1 MERKESRDF
10 DVFLECFWVFGRD
23 KKEKKKRRKKLG
35 RRENFIKMCV
45 LPVCGVVKAI
55 YNLGHVFQG
64 GSPSRAVGLERPQN
78 EWILTPLER
87 S

>member
-23 KKEKKKRRKKLG
+23 KK
-35 RRENFIKMCV
+35 NV
-45 LPVCGVVKAI
+45 
-55 YNLGHVFQG
+55 
-64 GSPSRAVGLERPQN
+64 
-78 EWILTPLER
+78 ER

>member
-23 KKEKKKRRKKLG
+23 KKKRRKKLG

-45 LPVCGVVKAI
+45 LLVYGVLRAI
-55 YNLGHVFQG
+55 YNLGRVFQG
-64 GSPSRAVGLERPQN
+64 GSPSRAAGLKRPQN

>member
-23 KKEKKKRRKKLG
+23 KKEKK
-35 RRENFIKMCV
+35 NV
-45 LPVCGVVKAI
+45 
-55 YNLGHVFQG
+55 
-64 GSPSRAVGLERPQN
+64 
-78 EWILTPLER
+78 ER